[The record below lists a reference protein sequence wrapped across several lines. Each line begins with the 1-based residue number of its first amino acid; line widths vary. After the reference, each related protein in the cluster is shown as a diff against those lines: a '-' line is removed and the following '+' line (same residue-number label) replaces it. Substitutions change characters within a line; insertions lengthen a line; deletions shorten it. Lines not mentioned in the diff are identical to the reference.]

1 MLIRISQ
8 SFGRRLQGRLLGKKH
23 LAGVLRRLANAP
35 EGEVVLLDFGGV
47 EQLTGSWVNAMIV
60 PLFGWA
66 SGNQCNVFPLLCNIR
81 KEWLDDLRLVAEWNH
96 QCYLV
101 AERAKGVPRR
111 ASLIGHLDPAQ
122 QRTLKAVLKFGSVT
136 GAELERRIPDEK
148 IQATAWNN
156 RLRDLHEKRL
166 LARKKEGRAQIYSP
180 VVEEVISNG

>member
-23 LAGVLRRLANAP
+23 LAGVLRRLANVP
-35 EGEVVLLDFGGV
+35 EGEVVLLDFSGV

-101 AERAKGVPRR
+101 AERTKGVPRR
-111 ASLIGHLDPAQ
+111 ASLIGQLDPAQ
-122 QRTLKAVLKFGSVT
+122 QRTLKAVFKFGNVT
-136 GAELERRIPDEK
+136 GAGLEREMPDEGVK
-148 IQATAWNN
+148 ATAWNN
-156 RLRDLHEKRL
+156 RLRDLYEKRL
-166 LARKKEGRAQIYSP
+166 LTRKKTGREQVYSP
-180 VVEEVISNG
+180 VVEEVNSNG